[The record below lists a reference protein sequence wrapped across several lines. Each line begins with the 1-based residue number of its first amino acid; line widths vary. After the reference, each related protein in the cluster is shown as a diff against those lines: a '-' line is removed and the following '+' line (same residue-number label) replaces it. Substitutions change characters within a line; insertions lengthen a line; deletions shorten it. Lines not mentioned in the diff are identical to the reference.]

1 MNSIGPEILKR
12 LLAEH
17 GGPLLLY
24 ARQWSSSPEDV
35 VQEALLKLIQQSP
48 PPENLVGW
56 LYRAVRNRAISASR
70 SLGRRSRHEAVVS
83 HRGEPWFRPTDGQ
96 RLDADAATEALGR
109 LPLEERETVVARLW
123 GGLSFRE
130 IADLTGASATTAARR
145 YESGLTHLRER
156 LAVECPPK
164 ITKTSRPS

>member
-1 MNSIGPEILKR
+1 MNSIGPETLKW

-24 ARQWSSSPEDV
+24 ARQWSPSPEDV
-35 VQEALLKLIQQSP
+35 VQEVLLKLIQQSP

-70 SLGRRSRHEAVVS
+70 SLFRRSRHEEAVS

-96 RLDADAATEALGR
+96 RLDAAAATDALGQ
-109 LPLEERETVVARLW
+109 LPLEEREVVIARLW

-130 IADLTGASATTAARR
+130 IADLTGSSATTAARR
-145 YESGLTHLRER
+145 YQSGLTSLRER
-156 LAVECPPK
+156 LGIECPTK
-164 ITKTSRPS
+164 IIKNSRPT